1 MVNSVDPLSSIGR
14 LLHRTRQV
22 VVVFASFCVFVVG

>member
-1 MVNSVDPLSSIGR
+1 MALVGR
-14 LLHRTRQV
+14 FLHRTRQV